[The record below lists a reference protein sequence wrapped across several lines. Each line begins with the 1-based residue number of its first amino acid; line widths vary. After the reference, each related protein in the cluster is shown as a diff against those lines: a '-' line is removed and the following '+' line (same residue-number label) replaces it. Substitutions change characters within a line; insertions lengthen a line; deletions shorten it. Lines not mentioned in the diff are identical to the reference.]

1 MIICHYH
8 LTVEAVAVAAMVSAA
23 AAAAA
28 LDPRFGSLE
37 LRPNEL

>member
-23 AAAAA
+23 AAAA